1 MARQPWSEF
10 VRNHPCAHLVVAF
23 LDIDDIGTRRMRAMR
38 DVLVSTIRRLAPSA
52 IYGVTIVRAKGAP
65 EIHLAFADAADAIL
79 VSTALEAK
87 VVNQCPGYASQRG
100 FAFDYA
106 SAFALRV
113 ALPPS
118 ALGES
123 QRKSIRESAGMRTDP
138 AVLVFA
144 STSTGV
150 EAERGRSPQG
160 GLIGRKA
167 LRDCVRSNRLSWFSH
182 LNRRFE
188 KIRIKAFDSRAQC
201 CGLSLP
207 TAPTTPATPTSAP
220 SCGAS

>member
-52 IYGVTIVRAKGAP
+52 IYGVAIVRARGAP

-100 FAFDYA
+100 FAFDDA
-106 SAFALRV
+106 SAFGLRV

-138 AVLVFA
+138 AVRSLRPVHRCRGRTRTLAPRRADRAEGAAGLRTKQSAVLVFA
-144 STSTGV
+144 PKSVFRKKFESRRLT
-150 EAERGRSPQG
+150 RGRNVVAYPCRQ
-160 GLIGRKA
+160 
-167 LRDCVRSNRLSWFSH
+167 
-182 LNRRFE
+182 RR
-188 KIRIKAFDSRAQC
+188 R
-201 CGLSLP
+201 
-207 TAPTTPATPTSAP
+207 
-220 SCGAS
+220 